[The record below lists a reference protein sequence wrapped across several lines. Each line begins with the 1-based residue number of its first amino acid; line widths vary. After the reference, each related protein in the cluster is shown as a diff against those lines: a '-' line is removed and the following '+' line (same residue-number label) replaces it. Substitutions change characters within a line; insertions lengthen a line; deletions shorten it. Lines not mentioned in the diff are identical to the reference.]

1 MANSKYVLTEKQIIK
16 RIKEGR
22 GSGRLSSYKPWLY
35 VNDVPS
41 KGRSQ
46 RVYSHL
52 TGRIH
57 HVLSDLEFAV
67 FLLLDHNAAI
77 TDIREQFPLNRDDT
91 LNLSKKGRLWH
102 PSQAGVNLVMST
114 DFLISSS
121 SKIQPKFAIQAKY
134 SSALNDPRTA
144 EKLEIERRY
153 WKLKKIPW
161 SVITEKEIN
170 KVVVSN
176 IEWLYGVKGYFDEI
190 ITDELMLIFEN
201 MSDYF
206 SRHPNRKVVD
216 ICKEYDKAYEQNLGD
231 SLHDLR
237 LMCAARLI
245 TFDIRYPFHS
255 LRSKSLT
262 FSPVVLMEG
271 RRHVEN

>member
-262 FSPVVLMEG
+262 FSPVVLMGG

>member
-1 MANSKYVLTEKQIIK
+1 MARSKYVLTENKIIK
-16 RIKEGR
+16 RIKDGR
-22 GSGRLSSYKPWLY
+22 GAGVLSDYKPWLY
-35 VNDVPS
+35 VNEVPS
-41 KGRSQ
+41 DGRSQ

-67 FLLLDHNAAI
+67 FLLLDHNSAI

-91 LNLSKKGRLWH
+91 LSISKECQIHH
-102 PSQAGVNLVMST
+102 PSQGGVNLVMSS
-114 DFLISSS
+114 DFLVNSTSIN
-121 SKIQPKFAIQAKY
+121 QPKFAIQVKY
-134 SSALNDPRTA
+134 SEALKDPRTV

-161 SVITEKEIN
+161 FLVTEKEID

-190 ITDELMLIFEN
+190 ITNELVLLLEN
-201 MSDYF
+201 MKAYF
-206 SRHPNRKVVD
+206 GLYPNRKVID
-216 ICKEYDKAYEQNLGD
+216 ICKEYDKAYEQELGK
-231 SLHDLR
+231 SLYDIR

-245 TFDIRYPFHS
+245 TFDIRYFFHNLKAKNIMFRSVS
-255 LRSKSLT
+255 LH
-262 FSPVVLMEG
+262 EG
-271 RRHVEN
+271 RTNVAS

>member
-91 LNLSKKGRLWH
+91 LNISKKGRLWH

-161 SVITEKEIN
+161 FVITEKEIN
-170 KVVVSN
+170 KIVVSN

>member
-1 MANSKYVLTEKQIIK
+1 MAKSKYLLTEKQITK

-22 GSGRLSSYKPWLY
+22 GTGRVSNYKPWLY
-35 VNDVPS
+35 VNEVPS
-41 KGRSQ
+41 EGRSQ

-67 FLLLDHNAAI
+67 FLLLDHNPAV

-91 LNLSKKGRLWH
+91 LSISKENQLWH
-102 PSQAGVNLVMST
+102 PSQGGVNLVMSS
-114 DFLISSS
+114 DFLVNSSS
-121 SKIQPKFAIQAKY
+121 RTQSKFAIQAKY
-134 SSALNDPRTA
+134 SEALKDPRTV

-161 SVITEKEIN
+161 FLVTEKEID

-190 ITDELMLIFEN
+190 ITDELIRLFEN
-201 MSDYF
+201 MKSYF
-206 SRHPNRKVVD
+206 GRYQDRKIVD
-216 ICKEYDKAYEQNLGD
+216 ICKEYDKAYGHDLGY
-231 SLHDLR
+231 SLYDLR

-245 TFDIRYPFHS
+245 TFDIRFAFHS
-255 LRSKSLT
+255 LKAKDIAFRSVSL
-262 FSPVVLMEG
+262 SERYNYVAS
-271 RRHVEN
+271 

>member
-1 MANSKYVLTEKQIIK
+1 MAKSKYLLTERKITK
-16 RIKEGR
+16 RIKDGR
-22 GSGRLSSYKPWLY
+22 GVGRLSNYKPWLY
-35 VNDVPS
+35 VNEVPS
-41 KGRSQ
+41 EGRSQ

-67 FLLLDHNAAI
+67 FLLLDHNPAV

-91 LNLSKKGRLWH
+91 LSISKENQLWH
-102 PSQAGVNLVMST
+102 PSQGDVNLVMSS
-114 DFLISSS
+114 DFLVNSSS
-121 SKIQPKFAIQAKY
+121 RTQSKFAIQAKY
-134 SSALNDPRTA
+134 SEALKDPRTV

-161 SVITEKEIN
+161 FLVTEKEID

-190 ITDELMLIFEN
+190 ITDELIRLFEN
-201 MSDYF
+201 MKSYF
-206 SRHPNRKVVD
+206 GRYPDRKIVD
-216 ICKEYDKAYEQNLGD
+216 ICKEYDKAYGHDLGY
-231 SLHDLR
+231 SLYDLR

-245 TFDIRYPFHS
+245 TFDIRYAFHS
-255 LRSKSLT
+255 LKAKDIAFRSVSL
-262 FSPVVLMEG
+262 SERYNYVAS
-271 RRHVEN
+271 

>member
-1 MANSKYVLTEKQIIK
+1 MAKSKYVLTEKQIIK
-16 RIKEGR
+16 RIKDGR
-22 GSGRLSSYKPWLY
+22 GTGRVSNYKPWLY
-35 VNDVPS
+35 VNEVPS
-41 KGRSQ
+41 EGRSQ

-67 FLLLDHNAAI
+67 FLLLDYNSAV

-91 LNLSKKGRLWH
+91 LRISKDGQLWH
-102 PSQAGVNLVMST
+102 PSQGGVNLVMSS
-114 DFLISSS
+114 DFLVNST
-121 SKIQPKFAIQAKY
+121 SKNQPKFAIQAKY
-134 SSALNDPRTA
+134 SEALKDPRTI

-153 WKLKKIPW
+153 WQLKKIPFFL
-161 SVITEKEIN
+161 VTEKEID

-190 ITDELMLIFEN
+190 ITDELLLLFEN
-201 MSDYF
+201 MKAYF
-206 SRHPNRKVVD
+206 GRYPNRKVVD
-216 ICKEYDKAYEQNLGD
+216 ICKEYDNAYEQELGK
-231 SLHDLR
+231 SLYDMR

-255 LRSKSLT
+255 LKAKSIAFRSVSLH
-262 FSPVVLMEG
+262 EG
-271 RRHVEN
+271 FTYVAN